1 MLKLTQQVKLIKNR
15 DEFIRFVKDLATYLE
30 THPSEPSH
38 QNVIPYL
45 HSIAAWT
52 NDMDGYYENH
62 GEKPP
67 IEPSWR
73 TLGEILIA
81 ALLYE

>member
-1 MLKLTQQVKLIKNR
+1 MLKLTEQAKLIKTR

-30 THPSEPSH
+30 THPNGH
-38 QNVIPYL
+38 LDQNVIPYL

-52 NDMDGYYENH
+52 DDMDGYYENH

-67 IEPSWR
+67 VDPSWR

>member
-1 MLKLTQQVKLIKNR
+1 MLKLTQQVKLIKSR
-15 DEFIRFVKDLATYLE
+15 EEFIRFVKDLATYLE
-30 THPSEPSH
+30 TRPSERSD

-45 HSIAAWT
+45 QSIAAWT
-52 NDMDGYYENH
+52 NDMDGYYENR

-67 IEPSWR
+67 AEPSWR